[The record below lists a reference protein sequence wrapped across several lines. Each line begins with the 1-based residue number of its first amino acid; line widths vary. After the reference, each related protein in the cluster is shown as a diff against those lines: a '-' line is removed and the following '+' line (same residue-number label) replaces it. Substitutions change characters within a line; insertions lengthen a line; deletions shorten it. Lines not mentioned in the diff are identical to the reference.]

1 MTVHHIT
8 SWKIIFL
15 RKSLLM
21 IQIKAELHDRPIT
34 CSLEQCVYVPAQ
46 GRILLYNSR
55 SLSHHSVCFWCLL
68 TQYSLFQPKKKKKIG
83 WSSFVHSKAGGIYM
97 TETFQTQAPVLEYI
111 TSSS

>member
-1 MTVHHIT
+1 
-8 SWKIIFL
+8 
-15 RKSLLM
+15 M

-34 CSLEQCVYVPAQ
+34 CSLEQCVYVPPQ

-55 SLSHHSVCFWCLL
+55 SLARHSVFLVSSH
-68 TQYSLFQPKKKKKIG
+68 TIFTFPTKKKKNG

-111 TSSS
+111 TSSN